1 MSLNQKRIYGIDGL
15 RFVAAISVVLFHYL
29 SYSVDKTFLEL
40 LQKSDFGWLISS
52 SKYGFLGVELFFM
65 ISGFVILYSAQN
77 KTWQQFAKSRF
88 IRIYPTFWLA
98 VTITF
103 VGVLLLGST
112 SKEPTFGQYLANLTL
127 MHRFLFNQPHLDGV
141 YWTLT
146 TELRFYLIIGCL
158 LAFGWLTE
166 KKLKSVML
174 IWSLLAMIFLSL
186 GKDSNFIT
194 YGAYFSAGVGF
205 FYYWEDREILAN
217 RMFLFFTFIA
227 CLYSSI
233 IAHNDLNLSNYIIG
247 IIILIYFGCFYFL
260 LNGYQLPISNKLLTT
275 LGGITYPLYLLH
287 QELGYSLLQ
296 YVGQSANLY
305 VTMCV
310 LITMVMILLAF
321 IVYRYFE
328 QKAHVVTS
336 KQWDFLFKKRM
347 WTPANAD
354 GKN

>member
-1 MSLNQKRIYGIDGL
+1 
-15 RFVAAISVVLFHYL
+15 
-29 SYSVDKTFLEL
+29 
-40 LQKSDFGWLISS
+40 
-52 SKYGFLGVELFFM
+52 
-65 ISGFVILYSAQN
+65 
-77 KTWQQFAKSRF
+77 
-88 IRIYPTFWLA
+88 
-98 VTITF
+98 
-103 VGVLLLGST
+103 
-112 SKEPTFGQYLANLTL
+112 
-127 MHRFLFNQPHLDGV
+127 
-141 YWTLT
+141 
-146 TELRFYLIIGCL
+146 
-158 LAFGWLTE
+158 
-166 KKLKSVML
+166 
-174 IWSLLAMIFLSL
+174 MIFLSL

-336 KQWDFLFKKRM
+336 KQWDFLFKK
-347 WTPANAD
+347 
-354 GKN
+354 KNVDPC